1 MSSHFRHT
9 IRFHGSTNPQGRY
22 QLQIS
27 EIGSN
32 GYARCKA
39 QWNFPTLKTLILFLK
54 KYFPHSEALIS
65 NDVQAVLGFDT
76 VPSMAGI

>member
-9 IRFHGSTNPQGRY
+9 IRFHGSTRPQGRY

-32 GYARCKA
+32 GHPRCKA
-39 QWNFPTLKTLILFLK
+39 QWNFPTLKTLVLFLK
-54 KYFPHSEALIS
+54 KYFSHSEALIS
-65 NDVQAVLGFDT
+65 NDAHTGLGFDT
-76 VPSMAGI
+76 ALSMVG